1 MMLCINIYVAL
12 GLPCQILA
20 RWRSPGPPVL
30 TLSPAKKHAGLAVV
44 RAAAGLSDGR
54 VRHSLLRADPR
65 PARCAVLPTAI
76 PAAIPASLFPTWC
89 QCCYWHCHVAVGSV
103 CPPVLAPPGALSAAP
118 CCSPWRSHWRG
129 MVCWQ
134 QGGPNPE
141 VLRWVLLP
149 SCCSWEQGTCC
160 DGGHQVRS
168 QTFSGPR
175 VHVAG
180 AGRVAAASVPAV
192 G

>member
-30 TLSPAKKHAGLAVV
+30 FLSPAKKHAGLAVV

-54 VRHSLLRADPR
+54 VRHSLLQADPR
-65 PARCAVLPTAI
+65 PARRAVLPAAI

-89 QCCYWHCHVAVGSV
+89 RRRYWHCHVAVGSV
-103 CPPVLAPPGALSAAP
+103 CPPVPAPPGALSAAP

-134 QGGPNPE
+134 QGGLTHRSSDGCFYPLAAAGSKVGWWASGE
-141 VLRWVLLP
+141 VPDLLRSEGACRWGWKGGCCLRSCRWV
-149 SCCSWEQGTCC
+149 
-160 DGGHQVRS
+160 RS
-168 QTFSGPR
+168 
-175 VHVAG
+175 
-180 AGRVAAASVPAV
+180 
-192 G
+192 